1 VAQSTPP
8 PKSETGPRRRPLRRL
23 FGDLRIR
30 PKLIVLHNLFFLVLA
45 VSVYFSL
52 IPLIESQIES
62 SRSRET
68 ALVRE
73 MFAAGM
79 PLPEPELH
87 IFRERQGTAAEL
99 AIPAAGLRW
108 LDENPGAVWAPAA
121 GSPDLYRK
129 DRASGLYQR
138 VTIPDDYYE
147 GLLREARLNLFAVL
161 GVIYVLAVLLLE
173 LVIMPRYVYRPI
185 RLTLAADRAAR
196 LGDRGHELIDERQIL
211 GDEIG
216 DIMRSRNETV
226 TELRE
231 QEASLEEALARLEE
245 LARDLQRKNDMLEA
259 ARRNIAAQ
267 DRLATLGLLSASV
280 AHELNTPLAVLCG
293 SIEKLIETVTDAAA
307 QQRLARLQRVA
318 HRLRRISAGLLD
330 FSTTRSDENERR
342 PVAIR
347 PLVEEAWSLE
357 AIDEKAA
364 AITFANEVDPAH
376 RVLGNSDRLM
386 QVFVNLLRNALYAI
400 PSQGRIVVQSRLEET
415 DGRPLAL
422 ITVEDDGVGIPEE
435 FLPNLFD
442 AFVTSRLDSRGTGLG
457 LTVASGIIQQHGGTI
472 SASNREEGGARLQL
486 TLPAALAETGTETPR
501 SAATRPD
508 IARSEPRA

>member
-1 VAQSTPP
+1 
-8 PKSETGPRRRPLRRL
+8 
-23 FGDLRIR
+23 
-30 PKLIVLHNLFFLVLA
+30 
-45 VSVYFSL
+45 
-52 IPLIESQIES
+52 
-62 SRSRET
+62 
-68 ALVRE
+68 
-73 MFAAGM
+73 MFAAGKR
-79 PLPEPELH
+79 LPETRAAYLSGAAAGPPREL
-87 IFRERQGTAAEL
+87 G
-99 AIPAAGLRW
+99 IPADGQRR
-108 LDENPGAVWAPAA
+108 LDAQPGRAYGQP
-121 GSPDLYRK
+121 PDDSANLYRK
-129 DRASGLYQR
+129 DPASGLYQW
-138 VTIPDDYYE
+138 VTIPDDYYV
-147 GLLREARLNLFAVL
+147 GLLREAKLKLFAVL
-161 GVIYVLAVLLLE
+161 GVTYVLAVLLLE

-196 LGDRGHELIDERQIL
+196 LGDREHELIDRRLIL

-216 DIMRSRNETV
+216 DIMRSRNETMAD
-226 TELRE
+226 LRE

-259 ARRNIAAQ
+259 ARRNMAAQ

-293 SIEKLIETVTDAAA
+293 SIEKLIETVPEDAA

-364 AITFANEVDPAH
+364 AIHFANEVDPAH
-376 RVLGNSDRLM
+376 KVLGNSDRLM

-400 PSQGRIVVQSRLEET
+400 ASQGRIVVQSRLEESE
-415 DGRPLAL
+415 GRALAV
-422 ITVEDDGVGIPEE
+422 ITVEDDGVGIDEE
-435 FLPNLFD
+435 VLPNLFD

-472 SASNREEGGARLQL
+472 SASNRPEGGARLQI
-486 TLPAALAETGTETPR
+486 TLPAGRACGDGRAGV
-501 SAATRPD
+501 SAVTRCAGR
-508 IARSEPRA
+508 IRRCRAARREAQA

>member
-1 VAQSTPP
+1 VAQPTPP
-8 PKSETGPRRRPLRRL
+8 STSEAGRPLRRL

-45 VSVYFSL
+45 ASVYASL
-52 IPLIESQIES
+52 IPWIESQIEA

-73 MFAAGM
+73 MFGAGRA
-79 PLPEPELH
+79 LPEPELH
-87 IFRERQGTAAEL
+87 IFREQQGTAAEL
-99 AIPAAGLRW
+99 GIPPEALLW
-108 LDENPGAVWAPAA
+108 LDENPGAVWETPS
-121 GSPDLYRK
+121 GSDLYRK
-129 DRASGLYQR
+129 DPAGVYQR

-147 GLLREARLNLFAVL
+147 GLLREAKLNLFVVL

-173 LVIMPRYVYRPI
+173 MVIMPRYVYRPI

-196 LGDRGHELIDERQIL
+196 LGDRDQELINQGAIL

-226 TELRE
+226 ADLRE
-231 QEASLEEALARLEE
+231 QEANLEQALGRLEE

-259 ARRNIAAQ
+259 ARRNMAVQ

-293 SIEKLIETVTDAAA
+293 SIEKLIETVPDAAA
-307 QQRLARLQRVA
+307 QQRLDRLQRVA

-347 PLVEEAWSLE
+347 PLVDEAWSLE
-357 AIDEKAA
+357 AIDEKAS
-364 AITFANEVDPAH
+364 AITFANKVDPEH
-376 RVLGNSDRLM
+376 QVLANSDRLM

-400 PSQGRIVVQSRLEET
+400 ASHGRIEVRSRQEPSDAGLLT
-415 DGRPLAL
+415 I
-422 ITVEDDGVGIPEE
+422 ITVEDDGAGIPEE
-435 FLPNLFD
+435 VLPNLFD

-457 LTVASGIIQQHGGTI
+457 LTVASGIVQQHGGTI
-472 SASNREEGGARLQL
+472 TASNRPEGGARLSI
-486 TLPAALAETGTETPR
+486 TLLAATQDNPR
-501 SAATRPD
+501 SESFAAGPD
-508 IARSEPRA
+508 AARS

>member
-1 VAQSTPP
+1 
-8 PKSETGPRRRPLRRL
+8 L
-23 FGDLRIR
+23 FGDLRVR
-30 PKLIVLHNLFFLVLA
+30 PKLIVLHNLFFLVLS
-45 VSVYFSL
+45 VSVYLSL
-52 IPLIESQIES
+52 IPLIESQIEA
-62 SRSRET
+62 SRGRET

-73 MFAAGM
+73 MFAAGK
-79 PLPEPELH
+79 PLPEPDLQ
-87 IFRERQGTAAEL
+87 IFGERQGTAAQLE
-99 AIPAAGLRW
+99 IPAEVRTW
-108 LDENPGAVWAPAA
+108 LDQNPGAVWAPPA
-121 GSPDLYRK
+121 GSPHLYRK
-129 DRASGLYQR
+129 DPAGGLYRR

-147 GLLREARLNLFAVL
+147 GLLREARHNLFGVL
-161 GVIYVLAVLLLE
+161 GVVYVLAVLLLE

-196 LGDRGHELIDERQIL
+196 LGDRAQEQIDERLIL

-216 DIMRSRNETV
+216 DIMRSRNETMA
-226 TELRE
+226 ELRE
-231 QEASLEEALARLEE
+231 QEASLEQALARLEE

-259 ARRNIAAQ
+259 ARRNMAAQ

-293 SIEKLIETVTDAAA
+293 SIEKLIETVADDAA

-330 FSTTRSDENERR
+330 FSTPRSDESERR

-347 PLVEEAWSLE
+347 PLVEEAWGLE
-357 AIDEKAA
+357 AIDERAA

-376 RVLGNSDRLM
+376 QALGNSDRLV

-400 PSQGRIVVQSRLEET
+400 PGQGRIVVQSRLEESGEGT
-415 DGRPLAL
+415 LAL
-422 ITVEDDGVGIPEE
+422 VTVEDDGVGIPEE

-472 SASNREEGGARLQL
+472 SASNRPQGGARLQI
-486 TLPAALAETGTETPR
+486 TLPAAAADTGIHSGR
-501 SAATRPD
+501 SAAARPG
-508 IARSEPRA
+508 AAQSEPRA

>member
-1 VAQSTPP
+1 
-8 PKSETGPRRRPLRRL
+8 L

-45 VSVYFSL
+45 VSAYFSL
-52 IPLIESQIES
+52 IPLIESQIEA
-62 SRSRET
+62 SRGREI
-68 ALVRE
+68 ALVRQI
-73 MFAAGM
+73 FAAGR

-87 IFRERQGTAAEL
+87 IFGERQGTAGEL
-99 AIPAAGLRW
+99 GIPAHSQRW
-108 LDENPGAVWAPAA
+108 LDDNPGVVAEAPA
-121 GSPDLYRK
+121 GSSDLYRK
-129 DRASGLYQR
+129 DPASGLYQR
-138 VTIPDDYYE
+138 VSIPDDYYE

-161 GVIYVLAVLLLE
+161 GAIYVLAVLLLE

-196 LGDRGHELIDERQIL
+196 LGDRRNELIDRRLIL

-226 TELRE
+226 ADLRE
-231 QEASLEEALARLEE
+231 QEASLEQALARLED
-245 LARDLQRKNDMLEA
+245 LARDLQRKNHMLETA
-259 ARRNIAAQ
+259 KRSMAAQ

-293 SIEKLIETVTDAAA
+293 SIEKLIETVTDGAA

-364 AITFANEVDPAH
+364 AITFANDVDPAH
-376 RVLGNSDRLM
+376 KVLGNADRLM

-400 PSQGRIVVQSRLEET
+400 PVQGHIVVQSRLEPGE
-415 DGRPLAL
+415 GGALAV

-435 FLPNLFD
+435 VLPNLFD

-457 LTVASGIIQQHGGTI
+457 LTVASGIVQQHGGTI
-472 SASNREEGGARLQL
+472 SASNRPEGGARLRI
-486 TLPAALAETGTETPR
+486 TLPAAVPQTGAATGVESGNEPGAEPSAETGAGSRR
-501 SAATRPD
+501 SAPRRHGVAQ
-508 IARSEPRA
+508 SEPRD

>member
-1 VAQSTPP
+1 MAHSTPP
-8 PKSETGPRRRPLRRL
+8 TDSGSGRRLRRF

-30 PKLIVLHNLFFLVLA
+30 PKLIVLHNLFFLVLSA
-45 VSVYFSL
+45 SVYASL
-52 IPLIESQIES
+52 IPLIDGQIEA

-73 MFAAGM
+73 LFAEGKN
-79 PLPEPELH
+79 LPEPELH
-87 IFRERQGTAAEL
+87 IFREQHGTATEL
-99 AIPAAGLRW
+99 EIPDDARRW
-108 LDENPGAVWAPAA
+108 LDQNPGAVWETPFA
-121 GSPDLYRK
+121 SDLYRK
-129 DRASGLYQR
+129 DPAGGLYRR
-138 VTIPDDYYE
+138 VTTPDDYYE
-147 GLLREARLNLFAVL
+147 GLLREAKFNLFVVL

-185 RLTLAADRAAR
+185 RLTLASDRAAR
-196 LGDRGHELIDERQIL
+196 LGNRDHELIDRSVIL

-226 TELRE
+226 ANLRE
-231 QEASLEEALARLEE
+231 QEANLEQALERLEE

-259 ARRNIAAQ
+259 ARRNMAAQ

-293 SIEKLIETVTDAAA
+293 SIEKLIETVPAAAA
-307 QQRLARLQRVA
+307 QQRLDRLQRVA

-357 AIDEKAA
+357 AIDEKAST
-364 AITFANEVDPAH
+364 ITFANKVDPSH
-376 RVLGNSDRLM
+376 KVLGNSDRLM

-400 PSQGRIVVQSRLEET
+400 PSQGRIEVRSSEEVVDSAPVT
-415 DGRPLAL
+415 V

-435 FLPNLFD
+435 VLPNLFD

-457 LTVASGIIQQHGGTI
+457 LTVASGIVQQHGGTI
-472 SASNREEGGARLQL
+472 TASNRPEGGARLFI
-486 TLPAALAETGTETPR
+486 TLPAAAENNRRNRTLAAGSDAVR
-501 SAATRPD
+501 S
-508 IARSEPRA
+508 

>member
-1 VAQSTPP
+1 MPP
-8 PKSETGPRRRPLRRL
+8 PDSSTGHHRRL

-45 VSVYFSL
+45 ASAYFSL
-52 IPLIESQIES
+52 IPLIENQIEA
-62 SRSRET
+62 SRGREI

-73 MFAAGM
+73 MFAAGKS
-79 PLPEPELH
+79 LPEPELH
-87 IFRERQGTAAEL
+87 IFRERQGSAQALE
-99 AIPAAGLRW
+99 IPASAQSW
-108 LDENPGAVWAPAA
+108 LDQNPGAVRELDRPVP
-121 GSPDLYRK
+121 GLYRK
-129 DRASGLYQR
+129 DPAGGLYQR

-147 GLLREARLNLFAVL
+147 GLLREARLNLFLVL

-196 LGDRGHELIDERQIL
+196 LGDRGHELIDERVIL

-226 TELRE
+226 ADLRE
-231 QEASLEEALARLEE
+231 QEASLEEALSRLEE

-259 ARRNIAAQ
+259 ARRNMAAQ

-293 SIEKLIETVTDAAA
+293 SIEKLIETVTDEAA

-318 HRLRRISAGLLD
+318 NRLRRISAGLLD

-342 PVAIR
+342 PVPVR
-347 PLVEEAWSLE
+347 PLIDEAWSLE

-364 AITFANEVDPAH
+364 AITFTNQVDPALQ
-376 RVLGNSDRLM
+376 VLGNSDRLM

-400 PSQGRIVVQSRLEET
+400 PSQGRIVVQSWREES
-415 DGRPLAL
+415 DGR
-422 ITVEDDGVGIPEE
+422 TVAVVRVDDDGVGIPEE
-435 FLPNLFD
+435 VLANLFD

-472 SASNREEGGARLQL
+472 SASNRPEGGARLQI
-486 TLPAALAETGTETPR
+486 TLPAAETGAET
-501 SAATRPD
+501 
-508 IARSEPRA
+508 ARTQPGVVGPQPRA

>member
-1 VAQSTPP
+1 VAQPAPP
-8 PKSETGPRRRPLRRL
+8 PNSKAGRRRPLRRL

-45 VSVYFSL
+45 VSVYLSL
-52 IPLIESQIES
+52 IPLIEGQIAA
-62 SRSRET
+62 SRTRET
-68 ALVRE
+68 ALVRQ
-73 MFAAGM
+73 MFAAGKS
-79 PLPEPELH
+79 LPEPELH
-87 IFRERQGTAAEL
+87 IFPEREGTADKL
-99 AIPAAGLRW
+99 GIPAAGQRW
-108 LDENPGAVWAPAA
+108 LDENPGGVWEPSAD
-121 GSPDLYRK
+121 STNLYRK
-129 DRASGLYQR
+129 DPASGLYWW
-138 VTIPDDYYE
+138 VSIPDDYYI
-147 GLLREARLNLFAVL
+147 GLLRDAKLNLFAVL
-161 GVIYVLAVLLLE
+161 GVTYLLAVLLLE

-196 LGDRGHELIDERQIL
+196 LGDREQELIDQRLIL

-216 DIMRSRNETV
+216 DIMRSRNETMAD
-226 TELRE
+226 LRE

-259 ARRNIAAQ
+259 ARRNMAAQ

-293 SIEKLIETVTDAAA
+293 SIEKLIETVTDEAA
-307 QQRLARLQRVA
+307 QRRLARLQRVA

-357 AIDEKAA
+357 AMDERAA
-364 AITFANEVDPAH
+364 AIQFANEVDPQH
-376 RVLGNSDRLM
+376 KVLGNSDRLM

-400 PSQGRIVVQSRLEET
+400 ASQGRIVVQSRLEEC
-415 DGRPLAL
+415 DGVTLSV
-422 ITVEDDGVGIPEE
+422 ITVEDDGGGIDEE
-435 FLPNLFD
+435 VLPNLFD
-442 AFVTSRLDSRGTGLG
+442 AFVTSRLDAHGTGLG

-472 SASNREEGGARLQL
+472 SASNRPEGGARLQI
-486 TLPAALAETGTETPR
+486 TLPAAVVATGER
-501 SAATRPD
+501 QSAVSRPG
-508 IARSEPRA
+508 RA

>member
-1 VAQSTPP
+1 MAQPTPP
-8 PKSETGPRRRPLRRL
+8 SPSTGRPLWRL

-30 PKLIVLHNLFFLVLA
+30 PKLIVLHNLFFFVLA
-45 VSVYFSL
+45 ASVYASL
-52 IPLIESQIES
+52 IPLIESQIEA
-62 SRSRET
+62 SRTRET

-73 MFAAGM
+73 IFAAGKT
-79 PLPEPELH
+79 LPEPELR
-87 IFRERQGTAAEL
+87 IFRERQGSAAEL
-99 AIPAAGLRW
+99 DVPLPARRW
-108 LDENPGAVWAPAA
+108 LDENPGAVWEAPS
-121 GSPDLYRK
+121 GSDLYRL
-129 DRASGLYQR
+129 DPAGPYQR

-147 GLLREARLNLFAVL
+147 GLLREAKLNLFVVL
-161 GVIYVLAVLLLE
+161 GVIYLLAVGLLE

-196 LGDRGHELIDERQIL
+196 VGDRDHELIDRTVIL

-226 TELRE
+226 ANLRE
-231 QEASLEEALARLEE
+231 QEASLEQALARLEE

-259 ARRNIAAQ
+259 ARRNMAAQ

-293 SIEKLIETVTDAAA
+293 SIEKLIETVPDAAA
-307 QQRLARLQRVA
+307 QQRLDRLQRVA

-347 PLVEEAWSLE
+347 PLIEEAWNLE
-357 AIDEKAA
+357 AIDEKAS
-364 AITFANEVDPAH
+364 AITFTNNVDPAH
-376 RVLGNSDRLM
+376 QVLGNSDRLM

-400 PSQGRIVVQSRLEET
+400 PSQGRIEVRSRQEELEA
-415 DGRPLAL
+415 GPLT
-422 ITVEDDGVGIPEE
+422 IVTVEDDGSGIPEE
-435 FLPNLFD
+435 VLPNLFD

-457 LTVASGIIQQHGGTI
+457 LTVASGIVQQHGGTI
-472 SASNREEGGARLQL
+472 TASNRTQGGATLCI
-486 TLPAALAETGTETPR
+486 TLP
-501 SAATRPD
+501 SAADGSATNESFAAGRTRQGQGGMP
-508 IARSEPRA
+508 PG

>member
-1 VAQSTPP
+1 
-8 PKSETGPRRRPLRRL
+8 L

-52 IPLIESQIES
+52 IPLIESQIEA
-62 SRSRET
+62 SRRREI

-73 MFAAGM
+73 LFSAGK

-87 IFRERQGTAAEL
+87 IFREQQGTASEL
-99 AIPAAGLRW
+99 AIPAAARAW
-108 LDENPGAVWAPAA
+108 LDENPGAVWEAPG

-129 DRASGLYQR
+129 DPGSALYQR
-138 VTIPDDYYE
+138 VMTPDAYYK

-161 GVIYVLAVLLLE
+161 GVVYVLAVLLLE

-196 LGDRGHELIDERQIL
+196 LGDREHELIDARLIL

-216 DIMRSRNETV
+216 GIMRSRNETV
-226 TELRE
+226 ADLRE

-259 ARRNIAAQ
+259 ARRNMAAQ

-293 SIEKLIETVTDAAA
+293 SIEKLIETVPDAAA
-307 QQRLARLQRVA
+307 QQRLARLQRGA

-347 PLVEEAWSLE
+347 PLVEEAWNLE

-376 RVLGNSDRLM
+376 QVLGNSDRLM

-400 PSQGRIVVQSRLEET
+400 PTQGRIVARSRLEKSE
-415 DGRPLAL
+415 GRAHLVV
-422 ITVEDDGVGIPEE
+422 TVEDDGIGIPAEI
-435 FLPNLFD
+435 LPNLFD

-457 LTVASGIIQQHGGTI
+457 LTVASGIVQQHGGTI
-472 SASNREEGGARLQL
+472 SASNRPEGGARLQI
-486 TLPAALAETGTETPR
+486 TLPAAVNEQEADRPH
-501 SAATRPD
+501 SAAFGSPG
-508 IARSEPRA
+508 AA